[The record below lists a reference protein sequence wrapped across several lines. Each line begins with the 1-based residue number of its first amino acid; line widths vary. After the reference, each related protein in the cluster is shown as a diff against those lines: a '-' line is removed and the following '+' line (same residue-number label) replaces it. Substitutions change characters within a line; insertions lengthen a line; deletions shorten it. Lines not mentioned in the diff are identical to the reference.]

1 MYRLNLNKTLIFKKV
16 SSDVIKC
23 HQMSE
28 KVVFRWGWNVGEQG
42 ESRAKRNM
50 RQEKREAVCM
60 AGEGAGGT
68 NNAEPCRAEGAEAPC
83 LLMASFIFAKR
94 FLWDLYPER
103 YMWDFVGYEIC
114 LPQYP
119 IFFIH
124 ASRRSQFAPVIVS
137 QIEFGLPP
145 HSFSWK
151 FSTAKPQ
158 GKFSRKKCR
167 KCGWQDKFD
176 FPLMKGETV
185 LAISIRLSS

>member
-23 HQMSE
+23 HHMSE

-103 YMWDFVGYEIC
+103 YMWDFVGDEIC

-158 GKFSRKKCR
+158 GKFPRKDSANAAGK
-167 KCGWQDKFD
+167 
-176 FPLMKGETV
+176 TN
-185 LAISIRLSS
+185 SIFLW